1 MALLHIFLN
10 TEMLVFHIKEC
21 YNTILVLKS
30 SDISGTSQQM
40 HVHQSTNMCVIYSN
54 IRVLLYWISY
64 VFVATWDILIS
75 PGWTTYYHDW
85 KVSIVQEVTK
95 MSHRMQKHLKIAV
108 LYSWNPFII
117 TEDVITLITKF
128 FFYYTVT
135 LSSTTHICM
144 EEALESMSLH
154 PCAIRSHKYSCNPNI
169 LPMVSVKPTP
179 KGTLTWH
186 ASVT

>member
-1 MALLHIFLN
+1 M
-10 TEMLVFHIKEC
+10 T
-21 YNTILVLKS
+21 YLVLPNKCTY
-30 SDISGTSQQM
+30 ISQQI
-40 HVHQSTNMCVIYSN
+40 CA
-54 IRVLLYWISY
+54 SY
-64 VFVATWDILIS
+64 IPTLESCYTESVVFVATWYILIS
-75 PGWTTYYHDW
+75 LGWTTYYHDW
-85 KVSIVQEVTK
+85 KVRIVQEVTK

-135 LSSTTHICM
+135 LSSTTHICV

-169 LPMVSVKPTP
+169 LPMVSVKSTP
-179 KGTLTWH
+179 KGT
-186 ASVT
+186 